1 MDQGAECPQREQ
13 TWLNADMIWRT
24 VDVFGFCSALFF
36 FFISLLRD
44 SHVER

>member
-24 VDVFGFCSALFF
+24 VDVFGFCSAL
-36 FFISLLRD
+36 SLLRD